1 MVAQVTPY
9 IGATLT
15 AKSFVITII
24 GGLENP
30 FGIVLGGI
38 VIGIIEALASIY
50 IGATF
55 TDAISF
61 GLLLIIL
68 IVRPMRGLRT
78 V

>member
-1 MVAQVTPY
+1 M
-9 IGATLT
+9 
-15 AKSFVITII
+15 

-50 IGATF
+50 VGPTF

-61 GLLLIIL
+61 GLLVLIL
-68 IVRPMRGLRT
+68 IARPARGFRT
-78 V
+78 A